1 MVFSAIR
8 DRRDTARQGCLN
20 PEKPGRSYRDFWKSQ
35 KDNRHRPGE
44 SIVFQEIV
52 DIRPLANSVQPLFN
66 ERRRRAGRG
75 KEDWDTLDRTE
86 KEQVVAELRERLG
99 RATAAILADY
109 RGMTVAEMT
118 ELRDALA
125 AEQVE
130 CRVVKNTL
138 MRLASQD
145 SNYAALQ
152 QQLKGTCAVVIGYSD
167 PSIPAKVLKKFKK
180 TNEKL
185 QVKGGVLGNRLLNPD
200 QVAALADLPPR
211 EELLAKLLGTL
222 NAVPTGL
229 VSVLSG
235 VPRAFVGV
243 LAAIQRQR
251 ESA

>member
-1 MVFSAIR
+1 M
-8 DRRDTARQGCLN
+8 
-20 PEKPGRSYRDFWKSQ
+20 
-35 KDNRHRPGE
+35 
-44 SIVFQEIV
+44 
-52 DIRPLANSVQPLFN
+52 
-66 ERRRRAGRG
+66 
-75 KEDWDTLDRTE
+75 DRTE
-86 KEQVVAELRERLG
+86 KEQVVAELREKLE

-109 RGMTVAEMT
+109 KGMTVAEMT

-130 CRVVKNTL
+130 CRVIKNTL

-145 SNYAALQ
+145 SNYDALRE
-152 QQLKGTCAVVIGYSD
+152 QLKGTCALVLGYSD
-167 PSIPAKVLKKFKK
+167 PSVPAKILKKFNK

-185 QVKGGVLGNRLLNPD
+185 QVKAGVLGSRLLNRE